1 MTRWTPIKTM
11 ARIREVLDARG
22 PALGA
27 VPGGGAHLCCFLLMG
42 LGSIPGYPTPVPI
55 HPLGACSAEGSGD
68 ALPALFEGRSALPQD
83 HLAGHLQGLEAKPA
97 AAIESIRLPDVQ
109 VVLAAP
115 AEGPWESWL
124 MQEVLGKARSRLGL
138 YPRIANQDGPNRGGS
153 FPGQRDLCH

>member
-1 MTRWTPIKTM
+1 
-11 ARIREVLDARG
+11 
-22 PALGA
+22 
-27 VPGGGAHLCCFLLMG
+27 MG

-55 HPLGACSAEGSGD
+55 TPSGPVLLRALD
-68 ALPALFEGRSALPQD
+68 ALPALFEGRFALPQD

-115 AEGPWESWL
+115 SEGPWESWL
-124 MQEVLGKARSRLGL
+124 MQEVLGKARSRLGQ
-138 YPRIANQDGPNRGGS
+138 YPRIANQDGSNRGGS